1 MPVPSLARVTPFADR
16 EIERRHGK
24 AVPTAPPPCPA
35 PAAWRLHSCNVRHP
49 DANRTIM
56 VEQRSAQHSEE
67 RHRNGVEEM
76 DCDPH
81 EALKIVSTEN
91 RCQDPNFQLAE
102 GSGQCGCVSE
112 SRGRKRGREAE
123 EEESSKVVEKR
134 GCEEGMSWWTCL
146 MLGISQERTQP
157 QVVKKVYKN

>member
-1 MPVPSLARVTPFADR
+1 
-16 EIERRHGK
+16 
-24 AVPTAPPPCPA
+24 
-35 PAAWRLHSCNVRHP
+35 
-49 DANRTIM
+49 M
-56 VEQRSAQHSEE
+56 VEQQSAQHSEE

-81 EALKIVSTEN
+81 EALKFVSTEN
-91 RCQDPNFQLAE
+91 RSQDPNFQLAE

-146 MLGISQERTQP
+146 MLGVSQERTQP